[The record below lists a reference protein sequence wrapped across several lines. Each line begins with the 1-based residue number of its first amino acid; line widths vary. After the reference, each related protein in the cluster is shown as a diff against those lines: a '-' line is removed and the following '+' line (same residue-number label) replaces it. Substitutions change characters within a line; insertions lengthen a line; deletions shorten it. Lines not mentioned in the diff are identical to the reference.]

1 MKQNLT
7 LMKYYMSLS
16 MPFMLGPI
24 LHAFYDARGLLVSD
38 YYILFAV
45 GLGCVFLFELPT
57 GVIADKV
64 GYKQS
69 LLLGSLFTVISLFFM
84 IYAINI
90 WYFIVAEVIF
100 AIGAAFISGADSG
113 LIYDTLVNL
122 NREKEYAS
130 VFGKSRQFIFVAAGI
145 GSLVSSMLFTI
156 QDTLPFILNVVFV
169 VISFVIMLFVEEPIR
184 TKRNHNYR
192 EQINVVRKHVFRTKK
207 IWAVILMSSIVFAFY
222 RPSFNLIRPFL
233 KSVEVDI
240 FYYGIIFF
248 GLNIIA
254 NFASRK
260 VDTYFKLVKGYPLLG
275 LIIVL
280 LINFLLYSVPVL
292 GVGLMAMGVN
302 QIVRSLY
309 RPVITNYV
317 NELTTSDIRATTL
330 SFVSLINNVAAAGF
344 ALILSLFVNYFVV
357 HDYVLILSGLL
368 VVITLFTYSFI
379 NRRYGIK

>member
-1 MKQNLT
+1 
-7 LMKYYMSLS
+7 MKYYMSLS